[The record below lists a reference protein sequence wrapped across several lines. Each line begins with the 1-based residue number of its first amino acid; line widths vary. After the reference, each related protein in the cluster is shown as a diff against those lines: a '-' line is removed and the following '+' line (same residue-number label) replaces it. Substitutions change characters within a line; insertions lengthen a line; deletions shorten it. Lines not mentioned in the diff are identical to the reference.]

1 MCRIHVGH
9 YAMGNE
15 KPKEVVVRTQQTGKE
30 VAPGVFCKDKSSSC
44 SSWAES
50 GECKKNAGYMVG
62 TVGNP
67 GACLASCSR
76 CDLLT
81 TNVA

>member
-1 MCRIHVGH
+1 MGH
-9 YAMGNE
+9 YAVGNE
-15 KPKEVVVRTQQTGKE
+15 KPKEVVVRSQQTGKE
-30 VAPGVFCKDKSSSC
+30 VAPGVFCKDKHSSC

-67 GACLASCSR
+67 GTCLASCSR

-81 TNVA
+81 TNLAK